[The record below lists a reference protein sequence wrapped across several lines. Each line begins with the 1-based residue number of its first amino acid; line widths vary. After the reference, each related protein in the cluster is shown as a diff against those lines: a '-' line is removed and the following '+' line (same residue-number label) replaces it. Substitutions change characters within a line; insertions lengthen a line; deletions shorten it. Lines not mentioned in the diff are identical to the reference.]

1 MQVMQQ
7 HCMTFHG
14 MNFHPLYT
22 IQLCYYD
29 SSKDGKCHGT
39 IMIRD
44 MYIEKVEEAEPLVVL
59 TLKENEAGFF
69 FAVSHRMLLIMCGDM
84 SM

>member
-1 MQVMQQ
+1 MHRQVISK
-7 HCMTFHG
+7 TDFSWYP
-14 MNFHPLYT
+14 FFLT
-22 IQLCYYD
+22 AQLCYYD

-44 MYIEKVEEAEPLVVL
+44 IEKVEEAEPQHVP

-69 FAVSHRMLLIMCGDM
+69 FAVSHQMLRKR
-84 SM
+84 

>member
-1 MQVMQQ
+1 MICRQASDTVKL
-7 HCMTFHG
+7 TFHG
-14 MNFHPLYT
+14 TLFLT
-22 IQLCYYD
+22 AQLCYYN

-44 MYIEKVEEAEPLVVL
+44 IEKVEEAEPQTVP

-69 FAVSHRMLLIMCGDM
+69 FAVSHQVLRK
-84 SM
+84 SYSR